1 MKIVQILEQS
11 QCVAKKQRANRKERR
26 IYRTQLTFSWTWNEV
41 SCVRIMC
48 WLINTHRLS
57 ALFGWAPGS
66 ARRAQRHWK
75 PHKYVREKE
84 RDIEWGSCGDRALA
98 EPTQHYLNS
107 RAVCVC
113 HMLHGKFQPETH
125 CCWGVELESLE
136 RFSPLPTSS
145 QSHVLS
151 QIKLLQWLV
160 GSAKN
165 SLLIKSCPDGSA
177 VFKGDLL

>member
-1 MKIVQILEQS
+1 
-11 QCVAKKQRANRKERR
+11 
-26 IYRTQLTFSWTWNEV
+26 V

-84 RDIEWGSCGDRALA
+84 RDIEWGSRGDRVLA

-107 RAVCVC
+107 RAVCVYATC
-113 HMLHGKFQPETH
+113 SMENSSPRPTVA
-125 CCWGVELESLE
+125 GVWSWSHW
-136 RFSPLPTSS
+136 RGSPLSPPPAKLMCSYTASS
-145 QSHVLS
+145 VARAWFSKERSSDQELPGWFCRV
-151 QIKLLQWLV
+151 
-160 GSAKN
+160 
-165 SLLIKSCPDGSA
+165 
-177 VFKGDLL
+177 